1 MGTSVQQMSTRIEQ
15 LSGTLHSLVTHLTQ
29 QAQAQPQIVPA
40 PSQVPITPVA
50 LGRTAPGSLNPSP
63 ERPAGYPNVESGMG
77 FFDHPHLG
85 SSPPMISADGFGQE
99 SQPAPSVAGS
109 RMSVDDGKNMSR
121 ADRWLG
127 PVEKPKVWKGR
138 LEEIVGFQSYFSYLQ
153 SYLGNLSDRYPREMN
168 IARASSKP
176 IMQGSLSGSE
186 VVRSVR
192 LQSLLLQLFSDISKA
207 NGILLSYKESCET
220 PCGYESLR
228 LLRREFSLY
237 STTEALPFRNR
248 ILAKTY
254 KEASITE
261 VFNTFDLEAAR
272 YARLISSLGGAP
284 GSNNLQLSDADKCTI
299 ILRSLPERCR
309 EWTVLGLQTSSFDEV
324 RERALLWEH
333 RHRCW
338 SELEKPVSTLKSF
351 QGGKD
356 DKGKGKG
363 KAGKGGK
370 TNKGESKGEPKGKG
384 KGQEQNKAV
393 GTGKGGVCYLC
404 GKPGHFA
411 KDCPKA
417 KDVAQQ
423 ERLICHKCG
432 GKGHIASVCPSSKA
446 SSKGTGG
453 GKGQKGKKGGKSSLK
468 GMQFEDAADPVP
480 EPSPTHEES
489 EPPIIQMSCLF
500 AQGSMSRCRFDVCEP
515 NTQETF
521 RWFEN
526 PCVFMSSSW
535 LAFGILLLLILGQ
548 VVRHGIVQETMHWVF
563 VLMGSCVLHAFVSAE
578 RNQLSERD
586 GLCEP
591 LLSCSLRGRSDLSV
605 DFFRKQ
611 VDKLLQEETLSC
623 SIRFAGLSGAKDQLT
638 GESDESEPFPQS
650 VNQVSLDDL
659 TRNRFW
665 LLDSGASAHVV
676 READLQVFEVIS
688 RKQVEAKFTAAHGNS
703 IYMNEIATV
712 EVPVVMLIA
721 QGNRM
726 VRKTIVIQLDA
737 FVGDV
742 QSNVLSIGALTQR
755 GWEFHVTKAGGGLVH
770 KKHKLSVPMYWFAN
784 CPWIASDIDSQS
796 IQTKQET
803 KRSNTMQLQLKPLVA
818 FESAKEEE
826 AHRLRG
832 HLPPD
837 PRHCPICAKVRGV
850 SQSRRKDVVLS
861 QIQADFCFVQINET
875 SFKVLV
881 LAHGETGCIGAA
893 VCGASINTTI
903 QRTRDFLAFLGL
915 TGHGPTVELTTDAES
930 AVSKIVKQCN
940 LDGRH
945 VVVQRAAP
953 QEHQTIGLA
962 EGANRRLKEGLE
974 TIKME
979 LDQGGVK
986 MCANEG
992 ALQMLLTY
1000 WCLAYNRFSK
1010 SEFGRTPKE
1019 ELFEK
1024 QVNPSSTARFGQK
1037 VLAECPESLKASSRF
1052 VEAMYLSGK
1061 LDGQLGHLCG
1071 TMIDGEAKLFTA
1083 RNIKLIIPSSFATDL
1098 FPDIIEVISDH
1109 PLPQGEQDDLE
1120 VLAPKSE
1127 PPRSAVESKSFIPYD
1142 GKSNP
1147 PIQFYREHGF
1157 SKNCKACEVGVK
1169 GRVHSSACRKRY
1181 MDFLKDEAKRAVEK
1195 DPEKEK
1201 EKENT
1206 DHMDAESEE
1215 YTPTEPLPPDE
1226 RPERYRITGKSPAG
1240 HLFQPPPANSHHHDS
1255 SPPQDEFMEGSSPPW
1270 TANAGTH
1277 EDEAMDID
1285 ADLKQIIQQCLVGC
1299 EKSWDGMLDSFYL
1312 TDMSQPGV
1320 LYSIRYDEI
1329 KRESIEVCGTRV
1341 WQAVPTLVRDELS
1354 SELLDAKLTLAGIR
1368 REYGHMSE
1376 KQIGT
1381 CASGNQ
1387 AKQLAMEWG
1396 IRIIGTR
1403 WVIVRKIRKTESG
1416 PMEEV
1421 RCRCVVQDVRDGTSA
1436 VMHGY
1441 SSPTSSVETLKILL
1455 AVAGWFDYAVLT
1467 ADVATAYMSSP
1478 LPDDVKAIIRLPAG
1492 TMYGDGT
1499 PVYVILKNA
1508 INGLRPA
1515 SLAWVLFFRNVVE
1528 QKLNLS
1534 HSDLDPTVFTG
1545 YFEGS
1550 CVAVLTY
1557 VDDLLFIAKNLNI
1570 CRKMLSAL
1578 REMLEIK
1585 ETGAIGNKAE
1595 KGGELTFIGR
1605 RMMRLEGSS
1614 KLYVTMEQNFNDAL
1628 KSAGKGLK
1636 PADAMPDLK
1645 HYLEADDPAS
1655 LEPLSPDKQTEF
1667 RSALGKVLWMVP
1679 FRPDLAIATSLI
1691 STGQATP
1698 QVKHSRALKAML
1710 RFVLGTLDFA
1720 QSFPMDTAEE
1730 YLAFLERQCI
1740 ETTLV
1745 VYADASYAPMR
1756 SLDRRSIS
1764 GAVIVFLGSMIR
1776 AFAKTQHSVTLSSA
1790 EAELE
1795 ALLAAVQEGRGLF
1808 KISAFVMGLN
1818 EVFHEGHVE
1827 FHDEY
1832 GSRIKEMIVLTDS
1845 SAAKAVLLRQDVQR
1859 RLRHSEIKLEFLK
1872 SLARRG
1878 LIKI

>member
-1 MGTSVQQMSTRIEQ
+1 
-15 LSGTLHSLVTHLTQ
+15 
-29 QAQAQPQIVPA
+29 
-40 PSQVPITPVA
+40 
-50 LGRTAPGSLNPSP
+50 
-63 ERPAGYPNVESGMG
+63 
-77 FFDHPHLG
+77 
-85 SSPPMISADGFGQE
+85 
-99 SQPAPSVAGS
+99 
-109 RMSVDDGKNMSR
+109 
-121 ADRWLG
+121 
-127 PVEKPKVWKGR
+127 
-138 LEEIVGFQSYFSYLQ
+138 
-153 SYLGNLSDRYPREMN
+153 
-168 IARASSKP
+168 
-176 IMQGSLSGSE
+176 
-186 VVRSVR
+186 
-192 LQSLLLQLFSDISKA
+192 
-207 NGILLSYKESCET
+207 
-220 PCGYESLR
+220 
-228 LLRREFSLY
+228 
-237 STTEALPFRNR
+237 
-248 ILAKTY
+248 
-254 KEASITE
+254 
-261 VFNTFDLEAAR
+261 
-272 YARLISSLGGAP
+272 
-284 GSNNLQLSDADKCTI
+284 
-299 ILRSLPERCR
+299 
-309 EWTVLGLQTSSFDEV
+309 
-324 RERALLWEH
+324 
-333 RHRCW
+333 
-338 SELEKPVSTLKSF
+338 
-351 QGGKD
+351 
-356 DKGKGKG
+356 
-363 KAGKGGK
+363 
-370 TNKGESKGEPKGKG
+370 
-384 KGQEQNKAV
+384 
-393 GTGKGGVCYLC
+393 
-404 GKPGHFA
+404 
-411 KDCPKA
+411 
-417 KDVAQQ
+417 
-423 ERLICHKCG
+423 
-432 GKGHIASVCPSSKA
+432 
-446 SSKGTGG
+446 
-453 GKGQKGKKGGKSSLK
+453 
-468 GMQFEDAADPVP
+468 
-480 EPSPTHEES
+480 
-489 EPPIIQMSCLF
+489 
-500 AQGSMSRCRFDVCEP
+500 
-515 NTQETF
+515 
-521 RWFEN
+521 
-526 PCVFMSSSW
+526 
-535 LAFGILLLLILGQ
+535 
-548 VVRHGIVQETMHWVF
+548 
-563 VLMGSCVLHAFVSAE
+563 
-578 RNQLSERD
+578 
-586 GLCEP
+586 
-591 LLSCSLRGRSDLSV
+591 
-605 DFFRKQ
+605 
-611 VDKLLQEETLSC
+611 
-623 SIRFAGLSGAKDQLT
+623 
-638 GESDESEPFPQS
+638 
-650 VNQVSLDDL
+650 
-659 TRNRFW
+659 
-665 LLDSGASAHVV
+665 
-676 READLQVFEVIS
+676 
-688 RKQVEAKFTAAHGNS
+688 
-703 IYMNEIATV
+703 
-712 EVPVVMLIA
+712 
-721 QGNRM
+721 
-726 VRKTIVIQLDA
+726 
-737 FVGDV
+737 
-742 QSNVLSIGALTQR
+742 
-755 GWEFHVTKAGGGLVH
+755 
-770 KKHKLSVPMYWFAN
+770 
-784 CPWIASDIDSQS
+784 
-796 IQTKQET
+796 
-803 KRSNTMQLQLKPLVA
+803 
-818 FESAKEEE
+818 
-826 AHRLRG
+826 
-832 HLPPD
+832 
-837 PRHCPICAKVRGV
+837 
-850 SQSRRKDVVLS
+850 
-861 QIQADFCFVQINET
+861 
-875 SFKVLV
+875 
-881 LAHGETGCIGAA
+881 
-893 VCGASINTTI
+893 
-903 QRTRDFLAFLGL
+903 
-915 TGHGPTVELTTDAES
+915 
-930 AVSKIVKQCN
+930 
-940 LDGRH
+940 
-945 VVVQRAAP
+945 
-953 QEHQTIGLA
+953 
-962 EGANRRLKEGLE
+962 
-974 TIKME
+974 
-979 LDQGGVK
+979 
-986 MCANEG
+986 
-992 ALQMLLTY
+992 
-1000 WCLAYNRFSK
+1000 
-1010 SEFGRTPKE
+1010 
-1019 ELFEK
+1019 
-1024 QVNPSSTARFGQK
+1024 
-1037 VLAECPESLKASSRF
+1037 
-1052 VEAMYLSGK
+1052 
-1061 LDGQLGHLCG
+1061 
-1071 TMIDGEAKLFTA
+1071 
-1083 RNIKLIIPSSFATDL
+1083 
-1098 FPDIIEVISDH
+1098 
-1109 PLPQGEQDDLE
+1109 
-1120 VLAPKSE
+1120 
-1127 PPRSAVESKSFIPYD
+1127 
-1142 GKSNP
+1142 
-1147 PIQFYREHGF
+1147 
-1157 SKNCKACEVGVK
+1157 
-1169 GRVHSSACRKRY
+1169 

-1515 SLAWVLFFRNVVE
+1515 SL
-1528 QKLNLS
+1528 
-1534 HSDLDPTVFTG
+1534 
-1545 YFEGS
+1545 GS

-1667 RSALGKVLWMVP
+1667 RSALGKVLWM
-1679 FRPDLAIATSLI
+1679 
-1691 STGQATP
+1691 ATP

-1878 LIKI
+1878 LIKIQWQPGLENPADALTKVVTRALQLQYRAFLGLVNVQQILASLCAPLICQDLHDSCQEMSSSDSEAESEPQSDVEKGFFNAEGKFQGPTLSLNFSGDSEFVADFLRDVRVFGLQHAEKSEIEDMWNSWRCDYLHRYLMIEFCCAPDSLLADQWMNQGEKYVWFLQLLFVCASVVK